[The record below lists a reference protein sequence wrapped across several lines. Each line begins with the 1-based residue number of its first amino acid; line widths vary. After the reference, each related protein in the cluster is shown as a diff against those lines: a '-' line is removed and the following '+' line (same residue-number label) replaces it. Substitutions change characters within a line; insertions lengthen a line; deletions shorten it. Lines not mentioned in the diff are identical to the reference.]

1 MSTCEF
7 ANPCASACDLICK
20 FPSTTPQAA
29 PHIACTKPA
38 RSLNTDLLVISHKTY
53 AKHAC
58 NAHASHLRRECNTRN
73 TCTSHLQ
80 HDVQHEHFYCE
91 LKGRT
96 VLLCSFA
103 RELHMHCT
111 GFHID
116 RTAWRALWAIRWS
129 DACGVE
135 ANMAGQTPF
144 PRIFEIEGQGVSS
157 RPCWHSNS
165 SVVFAQHCS
174 SSSSSSPHIGQSVT
188 SLSQLQKVIK
198 ISKKPKPKTYFPHHS
213 FSNAGVYPNF

>member
-1 MSTCEF
+1 
-7 ANPCASACDLICK
+7 
-20 FPSTTPQAA
+20 
-29 PHIACTKPA
+29 
-38 RSLNTDLLVISHKTY
+38 
-53 AKHAC
+53 
-58 NAHASHLRRECNTRN
+58 
-73 TCTSHLQ
+73 
-80 HDVQHEHFYCE
+80 
-91 LKGRT
+91 
-96 VLLCSFA
+96 
-103 RELHMHCT
+103 MHCT

-213 FSNAGVYPNF
+213 FSNIQISNMMKQCENGNFLQVFQYLHREIEGPDNPTSQLLPISRNKS